1 LKAAINTA
9 AMAPVASC
17 WLVATAAPVW
27 EGEPV
32 AALAEDEPELEADA
46 DAVEAAVAEDPEA
59 EPLPLLVPA
68 AVALRVPHFSLSLQ
82 VCWPSASLGWLL
94 MHWPKVAWQM

>member
-1 LKAAINTA
+1 MA

-27 EGEPV
+27 EGEPA
-32 AALAEDEPELEADA
+32 AALDEPELEPDV
-46 DAVEAAVAEDPEA
+46 DAVEVAVAVDPEA
-59 EPLPLLVPA
+59 ELLLLVLA
-68 AVALRVPHFSLSLQ
+68 AVALRVPHFSLLVQ